1 MEMDQRG
8 LYNGGKPPQEEGWEK
23 YQKRDTEQ
31 DLLQHWEEQPI

>member
-1 MEMDQRG
+1 MIGENLRK
-8 LYNGGKPPQEEGWEK
+8 GGIEKK